1 MAPEGRYWYRKGYN
15 PPAIIA
21 TAVGAVVAMVPVLWT
36 GGPGMHTT
44 AQYSWFIGMGLG
56 FVVYLTLAPRMQV
69 AARSSVSSDSV
80 PV

>member
-1 MAPEGRYWYRKGYN
+1 MDPGARYWYRKGYN

-21 TAVGAVVAMVPVLWT
+21 TAVGAVIAMIPVLWT

-56 FVVYLTLAPRMQV
+56 LLVYLTLAPRMQV
-69 AARSSVSSDSV
+69 ATRSRIGVPESV
-80 PV
+80 